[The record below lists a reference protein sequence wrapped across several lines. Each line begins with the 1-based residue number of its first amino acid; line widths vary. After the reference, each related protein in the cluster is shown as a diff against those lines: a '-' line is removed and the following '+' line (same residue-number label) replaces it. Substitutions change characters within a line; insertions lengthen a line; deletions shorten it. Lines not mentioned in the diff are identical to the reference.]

1 MKNTIKIKTGYLFS
15 FNRLRV
21 LDRLIIFLFEREGF
35 APTPATVNDQW
46 RKGDL
51 ALVHDEEGWRIYD
64 CAALKSHPLI

>member
-1 MKNTIKIKTGYLFS
+1 MNKTIKIKSGHLFS
-15 FNRLRV
+15 FKRLSL
-21 LDRLIIFLFEREGF
+21 LDRLVIFLFERKGF
-35 APTPATVNDQW
+35 SPTPATVNDQW